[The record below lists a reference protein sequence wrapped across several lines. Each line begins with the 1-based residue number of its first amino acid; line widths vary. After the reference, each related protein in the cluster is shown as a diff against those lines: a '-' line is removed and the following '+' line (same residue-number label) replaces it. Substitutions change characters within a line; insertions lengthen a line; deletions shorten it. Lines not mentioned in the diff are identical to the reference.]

1 MPKKVDSVMKVFF
14 IGGGNITRIVLEKL
28 GNRIERCWYYD
39 LEEKQIPCQFIGNSF
54 HVPVEAD
61 VVVEAASVEA
71 VKTYGI
77 DVLKS
82 GKDFYVISSGAF
94 ADEEFTRK
102 FAEALKHS
110 PSRVFVPSGAVGGID
125 IICALEG
132 YLESVKLRTR
142 KPPTAFG
149 MDSNSISEPCVLF
162 SGSVYEAIRNFPQNI
177 NVAVTLALAAKDFN
191 KVRVEVLVD
200 PSISQNI
207 HELEISSP
215 VGNYKL
221 VLQNKPSP
229 NPKTSYLAPLS
240 LVAALKKRIEKFIVG

>member
-1 MPKKVDSVMKVFF
+1 MKVFF

-28 GNRIERCWYYD
+28 GDRIERCWYYD
-39 LEEKQIPCQFIGNSF
+39 LEKKDIPCQFIGDKFYIPS
-54 HVPVEAD
+54 EAD

-71 VKTYGI
+71 VKTFGI

-94 ADEEFTRK
+94 ADEEFTRR
-102 FAEALKHS
+102 FAEELKNS
-110 PSRVFVPSGAVGGID
+110 TSKVFVPSGAVGGID

-132 YLESVKLRTR
+132 YLETVKLRTR
-142 KPPTAFG
+142 KPPAAFG
-149 MDSNSISEPCVLF
+149 MDAGSISEPRVVF
-162 SGSVYEAIRNFPQNI
+162 SGSVYDAIRNFPQNI

-191 KVRVEVLVD
+191 KVNVEMLAD

-207 HELEISSP
+207 HEVEISSS

-240 LVAALKKRIEKFIVG
+240 LVAALKKRIEKFVVG